1 MAPSLQGAY
10 GAAGEAAQ
18 GQDEIKSDRSVS
30 VGGTRR
36 MRSIPELYCHP
47 IDSQPNPHTPQTL
60 LPSIQVSQIN
70 EGLHTSLLAQNPDVD
85 HSYSHKPQSH
95 PEWARAQ
102 PSPASAPTPP
112 RTRSLGLGPA
122 PFLPPAA
129 EVVPQSGLA
138 EDSFSNMPAW
148 PGLEPSCSPQHL
160 QSSAFLKL

>member
-1 MAPSLQGAY
+1 MRVTASTYEVSTVLE
-10 GAAGEAAQ
+10 AGVRGCTPRFLPE
-18 GQDEIKSDRSVS
+18 
-30 VGGTRR
+30 
-36 MRSIPELYCHP
+36 IPELYCHP

-70 EGLHTSLLAQNPDVD
+70 EGLHTSLLAQNPGVD